1 MSLSVWRIAVT
12 EIENKNLRIHT
23 LGQKALNPRR
33 IMQGGAS
40 RSSNRPS
47 AETICAIV
55 VTYFPDAQ
63 FVERLNRIRGQVGLT
78 VVVDNTGDTNVENL
92 LGHLDG
98 PRPEVIRNGE
108 NLGIGA
114 ALNQGLT
121 RAKELGFKWAIT
133 FDQDSWVYPDL
144 VAKLIAIYEKQPAP
158 ERVGMMG
165 CNFEDVNTHETALG
179 KREPE
184 TDFRETETVI
194 TSGCLIST
202 AIFSL
207 AGPFRSDFFIDY
219 VDYEYCLRLRQ
230 LGYRIIISTEPL
242 MLHALGAA
250 SPLSLDTGYRRVAMV
265 LTDRSPLRRYYMT
278 RNATYVVKRYFRTAP
293 LWALRTL
300 ASVVVFA
307 PLKIPFEKTERTRK
321 MRATL
326 RGFLDGIR
334 SRTGKASAPWLQG

>member
-1 MSLSVWRIAVT
+1 M
-12 EIENKNLRIHT
+12 E
-23 LGQKALNPRR
+23 
-33 IMQGGAS
+33 GGAF
-40 RSSNRPS
+40 RSSNRPTS
-47 AETICAIV
+47 DTICAIV
-55 VTYFPDAQ
+55 VTYFPDVH
-63 FVERLNRIRGQVGLT
+63 FMERLARITAQVGLA
-78 VVVDNTGDTNVENL
+78 VVVDNTGNTDIE
-92 LGHLDG
+92 HLIQPLEG
-98 PRPEVIRNGE
+98 SSREVIRNDE

-114 ALNQGLT
+114 ALNLGLT
-121 RAKELGFKWAIT
+121 RAKKLGFKWAIT

-144 VAKLIAIYEKQPAP
+144 VAKLIAIYEKQPDP
-158 ERVGMMG
+158 DRVGMIG

-184 TDFRETETVI
+184 TDFRETDTVI
-194 TSGCLIST
+194 TSGCLMST

>member
-1 MSLSVWRIAVT
+1 VQAGVF
-12 EIENKNLRIHT
+12 
-23 LGQKALNPRR
+23 
-33 IMQGGAS
+33 
-40 RSSNRPS
+40 RSSSSPS
-47 AETICAIV
+47 ADAICAIV

-63 FVERLNRIRGQVGLT
+63 FVERLNRIRVQVGLT
-78 VVVDNTGDTNVENL
+78 VVVDNTGDADTENL
-92 LGHLDG
+92 IGQLDG
-98 PRPEVIRNGE
+98 PHREVIRNDQ

-121 RAKELGFKWAIT
+121 RAKDLGFKWAIT
-133 FDQDSWVYPDL
+133 FDQDSWVYPEL
-144 VAKLIAIYEKQPAP
+144 VAKLIAIYEKQADPD
-158 ERVGMMG
+158 RVGMIG
-165 CNFEDVNTHETALG
+165 CNFEDINTHEITLG
-179 KREPE
+179 NQKLE

-202 AIFSL
+202 ALFSL

-250 SPLSLDTGYRRVAMV
+250 SPFGFNLGYGRVAIV

-278 RNATYVVKRYFRTAP
+278 RNAIHVVKQYFRTAP
-293 LWALRTL
+293 RWALKTL

-307 PLKIPFEKTERTRK
+307 PLKIPFEVTDRTRK

-326 RGFLDGIR
+326 HGFLDGIR
-334 SRTGKASAPWLQG
+334 SRTGKASAPWLQE